1 MNQGETSR
9 VVKVEENRSDKYVR
23 AARTA
28 LVTSL
33 ITSGKWMAGSVS
45 DVLVQGQP
53 YQEALFEILFFP
65 CFLFVLL
72 AFITHGEFSP
82 KTMQRRYLWFP
93 ALTLVVLSGET
104 VTLLGLWNLNPIL
117 GWWRS
122 GVLLVATATL
132 AMWATERTTQSRQK
146 PSRE

>member
-1 MNQGETSR
+1 MNHGETIR
-9 VVKVEENRSDKYVR
+9 VVTAEQNRSDKYVR

-45 DVLVQGQP
+45 DVMVQGQP
-53 YQEALFEILFFP
+53 YQESLFEILFFP
-65 CFLFVLL
+65 CLLFILL

-82 KTMQRRYLWFP
+82 KSMQRRYLWLP
-93 ALTLVVLSGET
+93 ALTLIVLPGET

-122 GVLLVATATL
+122 AILLVAAATL
-132 AMWATERTTQSRQK
+132 TMWATERTAKSRQK
-146 PSRE
+146 TSRE